1 MIQHLMMGS
10 CLEPAFF
17 CRYSIFQECQFSC
30 PFFCSGARALSIQN
44 LKESLEILIVT
55 ILLFPFGIPCLGG
68 QDVELQILEA
78 ITIFKSILLKPAPLV
93 EISEAHVLGLDIS
106 RLFSDVS
113 DVLGQGSLLCH
124 LIFRATHPFL
134 RTVRLA
140 LRYTRVFAWL
150 AIWWISSST
159 LCRAMFSEVYV
170 GPTLTEL
177 EAQGSALPSQLKST
191 QGSLSASGYAAMLR
205 ETELRNLLGDAQ
217 RECCQH
223 RDHLELELKY
233 YEEMVHPRRDHLR
246 SAAWKYK
253 ARFDRVKQALAY
265 SNAVQDNSL
274 FVFKLLDG
282 LTLPRSCAQGRDWFG
297 RGYELLGA
305 FHLRVPS

>member
-1 MIQHLMMGS
+1 MM
-10 CLEPAFF
+10 
-17 CRYSIFQECQFSC
+17 
-30 PFFCSGARALSIQN
+30 
-44 LKESLEILIVT
+44 
-55 ILLFPFGIPCLGG
+55 
-68 QDVELQILEA
+68 
-78 ITIFKSILLKPAPLV
+78 
-93 EISEAHVLGLDIS
+93 
-106 RLFSDVS
+106 S

-159 LCRAMFSEVYV
+159 LCRAMFSEAYV
-170 GPTLTEL
+170 GPTLAVSIFLFQFGLCWCGVPILLMFLVVFPFFLSYDLGESTLHVQWMCAPLWERENSTNLDRIALKIAHGKGKGWLTVHQSWVLVCESWSRGRVQDDCLKEL

-191 QGSLSASGYAAMLR
+191 HGSLSASGYAAMLR

-246 SAAWKYK
+246 SAA
-253 ARFDRVKQALAY
+253 
-265 SNAVQDNSL
+265 
-274 FVFKLLDG
+274 
-282 LTLPRSCAQGRDWFG
+282 
-297 RGYELLGA
+297 
-305 FHLRVPS
+305 